1 MKQVKENMNAN
12 SKQTIQTS
20 FYYTTVLPIE
30 VYSREVHAVF
40 SYFFLMSVLPLLL
53 LAVLHAYESAP
64 HCLKEMYLDLVPLN
78 LL

>member
-1 MKQVKENMNAN
+1 MVPVYTSKHLQVVAWLVAITFCKTKNMKQVKENMNAN

-40 SYFFLMSVLPLLL
+40 SYFF
-53 LAVLHAYESAP
+53 
-64 HCLKEMYLDLVPLN
+64 
-78 LL
+78 